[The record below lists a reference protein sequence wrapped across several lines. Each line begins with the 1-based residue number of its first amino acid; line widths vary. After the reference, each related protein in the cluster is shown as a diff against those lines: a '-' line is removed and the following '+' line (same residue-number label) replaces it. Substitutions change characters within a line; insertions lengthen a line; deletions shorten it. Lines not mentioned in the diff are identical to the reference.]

1 MLITAML
8 ALSAGLTAGQE
19 GAIVYTNARIYVS
32 PGQVVEKGSLLVQGG
47 RIAEVGKS
55 VVAPAGA
62 KTEDLSGMTVY
73 PAFIHPGTATNVAGV
88 SPAPSTGGFGQQLS
102 VAELQAQQAKRDKDP
117 FNRESNF
124 LLAKSVATAEK
135 FESDSLQ
142 SLAEYGYGLA
152 RIQATGGLISARG
165 AIAKTGTKS
174 VAGSADDSLVS
185 FSLAGRGFGGG
196 GYPTSTMGV
205 IYVIRQTLIDAQ
217 EYGGGDDLGL
227 TRLKPVLEGKQYALF
242 DDLTETSYFQAQRIA
257 KEFKLSPVYGFR
269 SDSGA
274 VKDLLKSSGAPVL
287 LQGRIPV
294 PPRIGD
300 NLDSVSL
307 AGVRQYFNE
316 VQAGAELEKA
326 GIPFAYSPATTS
338 NPFEGLRTY
347 VRGGL
352 SRKAALASV
361 TTEPARILGVSDSYG
376 TLEKGK
382 VASFTVVQGDI
393 LDSSS
398 QVMQTVIEGKAA
410 EFKKPEPK
418 DPKSLKPDEPLK
430 LPAPNHAFFPAPAE
444 TTAAYRLYKNAT
456 VWTEGPRG
464 TIPNCDVLVKDGK
477 LVQVG
482 PNLSAPN
489 GCQVVDATG
498 KHISPGIWDCH
509 SHTAILG
516 SVNESTNMITAE
528 CRIRDC
534 MNQTDTAI
542 YQQLSGGTVGAN
554 QLHGSANAIGG
565 QNNVV
570 KWRWG
575 LRPDDYHV
583 QGSPEGV
590 KFALGQNPISEDDG
604 SPRSAAVGTTLLTFR
619 PRTRMGVEEAI
630 RRALQLGK
638 EYNQAWEDFNSGK
651 TTVKPHR
658 DLQLEAL
665 GEIANGSRWIHSHGY
680 RQDELLMLIRIGK
693 QFGTHLAT
701 LQHVLEGYK
710 IADEMAAANVGGS
723 TFSDWWGFKLESYD
737 AIPYNA
743 ALMAQRG
750 VVVSVNSDSNNHAR
764 RLNIEAAKS
773 MRYGGVD
780 AQTALSFVTINPAK
794 QLGIDKWTGSLEA
807 GKDADF
813 VVWSHEPTSIY
824 AVALETYVDGV
835 KRFDRANDAK
845 QRAEREQ
852 ELLAAKKI
860 LESNTPSNPFT
871 TGGGAQAN
879 TANEEMSPTT
889 ATFGLADI
897 TGEPGTVRYP
907 RGATLIQNA
916 TIHPM
921 AGAPFTGDILIG
933 ADGKIASTGKGLSP
947 KGAEVVDG
955 TGKHVYPGLIDPSTG
970 LGMAEIGQ
978 VPASDDSSERGDFHP
993 DYRAERTIN
1002 AEWDTLGVARQQGI
1016 LTAVVK
1022 PSGGGIPGQAALI
1035 NTEGYTWEDLTIQGG
1050 VALMYSVG
1058 RGGGRFG
1065 DMHEALS
1072 NLCRCDDGLDGH
1084 DHDFELATQLDLEFR
1099 AGQGAPGQ
1107 GRGQGQGQNQTPPPG
1122 MDALTQ
1128 RINDARDY
1136 AKKRAEATP
1145 DKPVARDQRQ
1155 EAMLEVAEG
1164 RLPVMISANTADDIK
1179 SAVKWAEDNHVRI
1192 LLYGCTGAGEIAD
1205 WLAAKKVP
1213 VILAS
1218 VFGIPR
1224 ADQPLDYYYGMP
1236 ARLAKAGVKFAL
1248 TMNENQDTRQL
1259 RDIAGWSA
1267 AYGLD
1272 REDAARS
1279 ITLWPAQILG
1289 IDSRVGALKP
1299 GMEGTVILAD
1309 GEITEISTKVERAW
1323 IQGREVSL
1331 TNRQTRLYEKYG
1343 NRPGQTRNERP

>member
-8 ALSAGLTAGQE
+8 ALSANLAAGQE
-19 GAIVYTNARIYVS
+19 GAIVYANARIVVS
-32 PGQVVEKGSLLVQGG
+32 PTQVIEKGSLVVQGG
-47 RIAEVGKS
+47 RIVEVGKS
-55 VVAPAGA
+55 VKTPPGA
-62 KTEDLSGMTVY
+62 KTQDLAGMTVY
-73 PAFIHPGTATNVAGV
+73 PAFIHPGLAASVTGV
-88 SPAPSTGGFGQQLS
+88 SPTAGGGFGQQLS
-102 VAELQAQQAKRDKDP
+102 TAEQQAQQDKRDKDP
-117 FNRESNF
+117 FNREGNF
-124 LLAKSVATAEK
+124 LLAKSVSGVEK
-135 FESDSLQ
+135 FELDSLG
-142 SLAEYGYGLA
+142 SLAESGYGLA
-152 RIQATGGLISARG
+152 HVVATGGLIGARG
-165 AIAKTGTKS
+165 AIAKTGVKS
-174 VAGSADDSLVS
+174 ITGSKDDSLVS
-185 FSLAGRGFGGG
+185 FSFGARGFGGG
-196 GYPTSTMGV
+196 SYPTSTMGA
-205 IYVIRQTLIDAQ
+205 ITFIRQTLIDAQ
-217 EYGGGDDLGL
+217 ESTGDPDAGL
-227 TRLKPVLEGKQYALF
+227 ARLKPVAQGQQYALF
-242 DDLTETSYFQAQRIA
+242 DDLTETSFFQAQRIA
-257 KEFKLSPVYGFR
+257 KEFGLKPVYGFR
-269 SDSGA
+269 SDAGA
-274 VKDLLKSSGAPVL
+274 VKDLLKSSGAPVI

-294 PPRIGD
+294 APRIGD

-307 AGVRQYFNE
+307 ASVRLYFSE

-326 GIPFAYSPATTS
+326 GVPFAYSPAS
-338 NPFEGLRTY
+338 PANPFEGIRTY

-352 SRKAALASV
+352 SRKAALAAL
-361 TTEPARILGVSDSYG
+361 TTEPAKVLGVLADYG

-398 QVMQTVIEGKAA
+398 QVMETIVEGQAA
-410 EFKKPEPK
+410 DFKKPEAK
-418 DPKSLKPDEPLK
+418 DAKELKADEPFTF
-430 LPAPNHAFFPAPAE
+430 PAPNHSVFPAPAE
-444 TTAAYRLYKNAT
+444 IKTAFRLYKNAT
-456 VWTEGPRG
+456 VWTQGPRG
-464 TIPNCDVLVKDGK
+464 TIANCDLLVKDGK
-477 LVQVG
+477 IAQVG
-482 PNLSAPN
+482 PNLTAPN
-489 GCQVVDATG
+489 GCQVIDATG
-498 KHISPGIWDCH
+498 KFISPGIWDCH
-509 SHTAILG
+509 SHTGILG
-516 SVNESTNMITAE
+516 SVNETTNMVTAE

-534 MNQTDTAI
+534 MNHTDAGI

-575 LRPDDYHV
+575 MRPDDFHV
-583 QGSPEGV
+583 AGSPEGV

-604 SPRSAAVGTTLLTFR
+604 SFRGSAVGSTLLTFR

-630 RRALQLGK
+630 RKSLQLGK
-638 EYNQAWEDFNSGK
+638 EYNQAWADYKAGK

-665 GEIANGSRWIHSHGY
+665 GEIAGGSRWIHSHGY
-680 RQDELLMLIRIGK
+680 RQDELLMLIRVASQYGA
-693 QFGTHLAT
+693 HLAT

-710 IADEMAAANVGGS
+710 IADEMAEANVGGS

-743 ALMAQRG
+743 AIMAERG
-750 VVVSVNSDSNNHAR
+750 VVVSINSDSNNHAR

-780 AQTALSFVTINPAK
+780 GPTALSFVTINPAK

-813 VVWSHEPTSIY
+813 VVWTHEPTSIY

-835 KRFDRANDAK
+835 KRFDRANDAQ
-845 QRAEREQ
+845 QRASREA
-852 ELLAAKKI
+852 ELREAKKV
-860 LESNTPSNPFT
+860 LETNASQSPFT

-879 TANEEMSPTT
+879 TSSDETT
-889 ATFGLADI
+889 ATTAEFGIADI
-897 TGEPGTVRYP
+897 TGQPGTKRYP
-907 RGATLIQNA
+907 RGMTLIQNA

-921 AGAPFTGDILIG
+921 DGNPMIGDIILG
-933 ADGKIASTGKGLSP
+933 ADGKIAALGSGLSP
-947 KGAEVVDG
+947 KGCQVVDG

-970 LGMAEIGQ
+970 LGMSEIGQ

-1002 AEWDTLGVARQQGI
+1002 AEWDTLAVARQQGI
-1016 LTAVVK
+1016 LTVVVK

-1035 NTEGYTWEDLTIQGG
+1035 NTEGYTWEDLAIQGG
-1050 VALMYSVG
+1050 VAMMYSVG

-1084 DHDFELATQLDLEFR
+1084 DHLAELEEQLDYELR

-1107 GRGQGQGQNQTPPPG
+1107 GRGQGQNQTPPPG

-1136 AKKRAEATP
+1136 AKKRAEATSEN
-1145 DKPVARDQRQ
+1145 PVARDQRQ

-1164 RLPVMISANTADDIK
+1164 RLPVMIAANSADDIK
-1179 SAVKWAEDNHVRI
+1179 SAVKWAEENHVRI

-1213 VILAS
+1213 VILGS
-1218 VFGIPR
+1218 VFGMPR
-1224 ADQPLDYYYGMP
+1224 ADQPVDYFYSMP
-1236 ARLAKAGVKFAL
+1236 AKLAKAGVRFAL
-1248 TMNENQDTRQL
+1248 TMNENHDTRLL

-1279 ITLWPAQILG
+1279 ITLWAAQILG
-1289 IDSRVGALKP
+1289 IDNRLGALKP
-1299 GMEGTVILAD
+1299 GLDGTVILAD
-1309 GEITEISTKVERAW
+1309 GEITEINTVVERAW
-1323 IQGREVSL
+1323 IQGREVGL
-1331 TNRQTRLYEKYG
+1331 TNRQTRLNDKYG
-1343 NRPGQTRNERP
+1343 NRPGRVRN